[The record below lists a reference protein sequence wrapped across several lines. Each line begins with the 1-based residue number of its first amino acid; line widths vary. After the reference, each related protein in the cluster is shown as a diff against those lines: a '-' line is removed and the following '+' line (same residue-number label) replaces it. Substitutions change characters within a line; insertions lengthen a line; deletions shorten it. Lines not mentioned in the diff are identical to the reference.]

1 MKLTKE
7 LLTNY
12 TISEDGT
19 ISKHGGRGKQGV
31 ITARKCRKGYMT
43 VAITLSNGKRIT
55 TGLHR
60 VLATMFID
68 NPDDKPEVN
77 HINGIK
83 DDNRLENLEWCTSSE
98 NQIHAFK
105 NGLQTIS
112 SCNINGLSQ
121 GSLLPQSKLD
131 EEIVYEI
138 RVKRMKGTTYPQ
150 LSKEYNMSI
159 GNLEK
164 LVSPTRKTRT
174 WKHVKYP
181 TKEEE

>member
-7 LLTNY
+7 LLSNY

-19 ISKHGGRGKQGV
+19 ISKHGGRGKQGA
-31 ITARKCRKGYMT
+31 ITARQDHKGYMT
-43 VAITLSNGKRIT
+43 VAVTLSNGKRLT

-68 NPDDKPEVN
+68 NTEDKPEVN

-83 DDNRLENLEWCTSSE
+83 ADNRLENLEWCTSSE
-98 NQIHAFK
+98 NQMHAFE
-105 NGLQTIS
+105 NGLQTVS
-112 SCNINGLSQ
+112 SCNVNGLSQ

-131 EEIVYEI
+131 EELVYEI
-138 RVKRMKGTTYPQ
+138 RVKRMNGVTYPQ
-150 LSKEYNMSI
+150 LSKEYDMSI

-164 LVSPTRKTRT
+164 LVSQTRKTRT
-174 WKHVKYP
+174 WKHVEYP
-181 TKEEE
+181 TKEEM